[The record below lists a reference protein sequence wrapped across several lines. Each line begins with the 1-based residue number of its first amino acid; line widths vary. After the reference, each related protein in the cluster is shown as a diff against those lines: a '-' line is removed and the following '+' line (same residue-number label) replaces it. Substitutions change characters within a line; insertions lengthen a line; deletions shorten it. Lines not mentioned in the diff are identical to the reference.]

1 MKGNT
6 VHAHATTICPRPHR
20 LLHLLH
26 RGPPLRRRCAR
37 PSPSAAPTPP
47 AGRLYRWYT
56 IPLDTAY
63 QRSYS
68 DAKFS
73 LQLAVAQLKC
83 GESMSCRVGGQWP
96 QADGTTAAAV
106 LFDWGSSGCW
116 FQYSHFTSEW
126 AGGRTCWHLREQP
139 SGGMPARGA
148 AAPLPPRQTVGWRA
162 VPRLRM
168 AGPAPSQPWAEVAL
182 HRAPPRRAPAG
193 LEQGSPLWSCK
204 DPLAGEYVLQCA
216 ECSAGAGAGGPSQPT
231 QPGGGQGGGRGAAIN
246 PTVIIVST
254 RDRENGG
261 GACGGAR
268 GGVVGAEGAKGVLST
283 TTLPAQPCLDPACG
297 CGLPGL
303 GLTCL
308 PIHHAAAARPAPRRL
323 PPACA
328 LPPPSWWGWRC
339 WCGTGGA
346 PAA

>member
-1 MKGNT
+1 MKRNT

-37 PSPSAAPTPP
+37 PSPSPAPTPP

-63 QRSYS
+63 QRGYS

-148 AAPLPPRQTVGWRA
+148 AAPLPQRPTVGWRA

-182 HRAPPRRAPAG
+182 HRAPP
-193 LEQGSPLWSCK
+193 
-204 DPLAGEYVLQCA
+204 
-216 ECSAGAGAGGPSQPT
+216 
-231 QPGGGQGGGRGAAIN
+231 
-246 PTVIIVST
+246 
-254 RDRENGG
+254 
-261 GACGGAR
+261 
-268 GGVVGAEGAKGVLST
+268 
-283 TTLPAQPCLDPACG
+283 
-297 CGLPGL
+297 
-303 GLTCL
+303 
-308 PIHHAAAARPAPRRL
+308 
-323 PPACA
+323 PACA
-328 LPPPSWWGWRC
+328 RRPGAGQPAVELQGPAGRRVC
-339 WCGTGGA
+339 AAVRRVLRGRRRGGA
-346 PAA
+346 LAAHAARGRPGRRARRGHQPHRHHREHSG